1 MDRKDRTD
9 VAIILG
15 VPIKEVF
22 DKIREA
28 KKNLTDIEL
37 AKSDYFFKLNFWIS
51 EHNEQAFFGSVVT
64 GWSYSYREDLD
75 LKPDTLAYIERTFK
89 DKFKEVY
96 KIDFTWK
103 LRLIGV
109 TLTKE
114 FKSDYMKEDK

>member
-15 VPIKEVF
+15 VPYKDIMTEV
-22 DKIREA
+22 REA
-28 KKNLTDIEL
+28 KEKLTGTDL
-37 AKSDYFFKLNFWIS
+37 AQSDYFFKLNFWSS
-51 EHNEQAFFGSVVT
+51 EHNEQAFFGPVVT

-75 LKPDTLAYIERTFK
+75 LKPDTLAYIERTFR

-103 LRLIGV
+103 LRLIGI
-109 TLTKE
+109 TLSKDTY
-114 FKSDYMKEDK
+114 DYNNL